1 MNTILSVPPLKSY
14 YQPSFQSCLSLNP
27 AIPRFPF
34 CLFIVPFFSKF
45 HWCLSGPVC
54 FFLFVRSLHYF
65 LTFLPDVSLCLSFLP
80 FLPVFPFCVS
90 FLTDLSFLPFPYFS
104 FLVVFSVFSACIFCY
119 AVSFYNEKNVQHTV
133 CLMSCWFS
141 KTLEFFK

>member
-80 FLPVFPFCVS
+80 FLFAFPSWLTYQSFISAFSLLFFPGCLFRLFCLHILLCSTLLQREKRTTYSMSYV
-90 FLTDLSFLPFPYFS
+90 LL
-104 FLVVFSVFSACIFCY
+104 IF
-119 AVSFYNEKNVQHTV
+119 KNVRI
-133 CLMSCWFS
+133 F
-141 KTLEFFK
+141 